1 MPDPD
6 EVGDVPTE
14 PVIEGSGSAPSTP
27 LPEEDTA
34 LDAEGQSPRQ
44 PGRQRPGMALLI
56 VLGVLVL
63 VAGGFVVIAKR
74 HNDQQNQP
82 IRVSGI
88 PSSIST
94 PLATLMFLSPLP
106 AKPAPEFTLVD
117 QNGHTLSLSDFRGHA
132 VVLEFMDSHCTDIC
146 PIVSQEFVDAS
157 HDLGP
162 AASHAVFIAINVN
175 ANHAAVSDVAAFS
188 QEHQLDTIPSW
199 HFFTGSMADLQPVWN
214 SYGVI
219 VQVPSPTADIIHS
232 SFIFFIDPKGNE
244 RYLANPTDDHTASG
258 AAFLPASSLSS
269 WGQGIALVSR
279 ALSQ

>member
-6 EVGDVPTE
+6 DVGAAPAE
-14 PVIEGSGSAPSTP
+14 PGTRGSGMAPATSV
-27 LPEEDTA
+27 PEGGPA
-34 LDAEGQSPRQ
+34 LGATGRSPRA
-44 PGRQRPGMALLI
+44 PGRRGPGIALLV

-63 VAGGFVVIAKR
+63 AAGGYAVIAKR
-74 HNDQQNQP
+74 HHDLQNQP

-106 AKPAPEFTLVD
+106 AKPAPEFTLAD
-117 QNGHTLSLSDFRGHA
+117 QNGHTMSLSDFRGHA

-146 PIVSQEFVDAS
+146 PIVSQEFVDAY
-157 HDLGP
+157 HDLGA

-188 QEHQLDTIPSW
+188 QEHQLDTIPNW

-214 SYGVI
+214 SYGIV
-219 VQVPSPTADIIHS
+219 VQVPSPTADIVHS
-232 SFIFFIDPKGNE
+232 SFIFFIDPQGNE

-258 AAFLPASSLSS
+258 AAFLPAGSLSS
-269 WGQGIALVSR
+269 WGEGIALVSR
-279 ALSQ
+279 SLSH